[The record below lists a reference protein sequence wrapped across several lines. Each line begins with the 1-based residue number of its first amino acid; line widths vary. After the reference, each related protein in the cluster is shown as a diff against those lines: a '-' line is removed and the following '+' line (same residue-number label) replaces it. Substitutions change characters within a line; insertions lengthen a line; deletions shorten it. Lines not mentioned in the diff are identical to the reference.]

1 MNSTNSLKLARES
14 ETVIQQRQQGN
25 TNWRRATEPEL
36 AEAGLSARGRARSVA
51 GEGTVAGGC
60 STGVGID
67 LQEAEARVDLQ
78 EAEAGVDLQEA
89 VVDLRG

>member
-1 MNSTNSLKLARES
+1 MHQEISNSN
-14 ETVIQQRQQGN
+14 VN
-25 TNWRRATEPEL
+25 TNNTTLNYRNLEEEEL
-36 AEAGLSARGRARSVA
+36 VA
-51 GEGTVAGGC
+51 GEGAVAGGC